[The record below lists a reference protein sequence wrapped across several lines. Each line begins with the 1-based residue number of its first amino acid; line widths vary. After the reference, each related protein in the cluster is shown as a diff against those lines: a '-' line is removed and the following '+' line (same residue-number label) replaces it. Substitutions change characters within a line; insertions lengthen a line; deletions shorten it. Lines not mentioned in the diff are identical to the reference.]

1 MTMSV
6 AQEDGRKGSW
16 PELRCNF
23 VIDSERQNN
32 GDKLISGIFRT
43 RRGRTRP
50 APRPLNCPFY
60 SVLEHGSFI
69 AQKACTHRD
78 IP

>member
-16 PELRCNF
+16 PELRCNS
-23 VIDSERQNN
+23 VIDFESQNN
-32 GDKLISGIFRT
+32 GDKLVSGIFRT
-43 RRGRTRP
+43 RRGRMRP
-50 APRPLNCPFY
+50 APRSLNFTFY
-60 SVLEHGSFI
+60 SVPEHGSFI